1 MANKYTFKVIVAE
14 LIRFAKLNIK
24 DLAQSE
30 LSNKDKKNA
39 LDRAIRG
46 YLVPLLETS
55 KISVPWIPAWIVK
68 WFFNKFILDNIP
80 VITQAIFDLI
90 QSRIEGV
97 TK

>member
-30 LSNKDKKNA
+30 LSNKEKKNA

-46 YLVPLLETS
+46 YLLPLLATA
-55 KISVPWIPAWIVK
+55 KMGWVT
-68 WFFNKFILDNIP
+68 KFILEKFVLDNIP
-80 VITQAIFDLI
+80 VITQAIYDLI
-90 QSRIEGV
+90 QSRIDGV

>member
-30 LSNKDKKNA
+30 LSNKEKKNA

-46 YLVPLLETS
+46 YLLPLLATA
-55 KISVPWIPAWIVK
+55 KMGWVT
-68 WFFNKFILDNIP
+68 KFIFEKFVLDNIP
-80 VITQAIFDLI
+80 VITQAIYDLI
-90 QSRIEGV
+90 QSRIDGV

>member
-30 LSNKDKKNA
+30 LSNKEKKNA

-55 KISVPWIPAWIVK
+55 KITVPFVPNWLI
-68 WFFNKFILDNIP
+68 KFIFNNFVLDNIP